1 MSFHFSR
8 TPVATAPV
16 ATTYR
21 RIATP
26 LPVPES
32 LPLLDELAAVETR
45 AMHGQMPIVW
55 DRAKDFQVWDRWGNC
70 WIDFTSTIFVANA
83 GHANDHVLAALR
95 RAVDAELLHSYNYPT
110 EIRARYLTALVAAL
124 PDHVDKAYLMSTGTE
139 ATEAAFRLMRI
150 HGQCRGKGP
159 GVIAFDGSYHGRTLG
174 AALMSGSAASRDWIR
189 YEDPHV
195 HRFAFPFGADDDNVD
210 WRAVFHAELEALAAR
225 GVDPARDISGMML
238 ESYIGWAA
246 AFFPRAYVEAA
257 AAFAREHDI
266 LLAFDEVQA
275 GFGRTG
281 RLFAFQHYDVAPDLI
296 CCGKGIGSGFP
307 LSALVGRG
315 EILDLPE
322 TGILSSTHSANPL
335 GCAAGLATLEEFERH
350 DLVAAAERKGRRLLD
365 RLRAL
370 QGRFPDHVD
379 RVNGRGLVAA
389 LIFRD
394 PRTGAP
400 DGDTPSRICE
410 EAMRRGVLLVHT
422 GRESIKFGPPLT
434 IDEAAIDE
442 GMDVLAGIMADICG
456 RSGGP

>member
-8 TPVATAPV
+8 TPVETAPV
-16 ATTYR
+16 ETTYR

-26 LPVPES
+26 LPVPDS

-95 RAVDAELLHSYNYPT
+95 QALDAELLHSYNYPT
-110 EIRARYLTALVAAL
+110 EIRARYLTALVAAM
-124 PDHVDKAYLMSTGTE
+124 PPHIDKAYLMSTGTE

-150 HGQCRGKGP
+150 HGQRNGKGP
-159 GVIAFDGSYHGRTLG
+159 GVIAFEGSYHGRTLG
-174 AALMSGSAASRDWIR
+174 AALMSGSSASRDWIR

-195 HRFAFPFGADDDNVD
+195 HRFDFPFGSDSDNVD
-210 WRAVFHAELEALAAR
+210 WRAVFHAELDALAAR
-225 GVDPARDISGMML
+225 GVDPKRDISGLML
-238 ESYIGWAA
+238 ESYVGWAA
-246 AFFPRAYVEAA
+246 AFFPRAYVDAVA
-257 AAFAREHDI
+257 TFARENDI

-281 RLFAFQHYDVAPDLI
+281 KLFAYQHYDVEPDLI

-335 GCAAGLATLEEFERH
+335 GCAAGLATLEEFERR
-350 DLVAAAERKGRRLLD
+350 DLVAAAERKGDLLLARLHD
-365 RLRAL
+365 L
-370 QGRFPDHVD
+370 QGRFPGHID

-394 PRTGAP
+394 PETGAA
-400 DGDTPSRICE
+400 DCDTPSRICE

-442 GMDVLAGIMADICG
+442 GMDVLTEIMAELCH
-456 RSGGP
+456 RGPRP